1 MAKAFADEV
10 DQQMKARGLQPLAE
24 CVVSDAGPDAY
35 RRLDDFRQKRRVGVL
50 CTVGMAGE
58 GYDCADI
65 AVVTYATNVKTA
77 QYIRQVVA
85 RGQRVTTWER
95 EKLGHPLTA
104 AIILPD
110 MPDLVEQFT
119 GILAPMVHDI
129 ELPAQSAGP
138 SPDRVAGSST
148 FPWSEK
154 DLGAVT
160 DAALDVVSAV
170 TTGGTFDVDPALQDL
185 LAPILREMNLA
196 ESLWPRFAQAID
208 LLNKQRPFEQPI
220 VVPSASAAAVAVA
233 ERPAPQTRP
242 MTPREHHMRI
252 REKLT
257 LASRWWAQF
266 PAKQGG
272 QRVDHFVAD
281 IYKEADIKK
290 LDDAMPGQLTRAL
303 AAAMSRI
310 QRYCEDTRTPLPRW
324 ARSATND
331 DQ

>member
-1 MAKAFADEV
+1 M
-10 DQQMKARGLQPLAE
+10 R
-24 CVVSDAGPDAY
+24 CVGRWP

-85 RGQRVTTWER
+85 RGQRVTPGER
-95 EKLGHPLTA
+95 EKLGHPLTT

-110 MPDLVEQFT
+110 MPDLVELFT

-129 ELPAQSAGP
+129 ELPAQAAGP
-138 SPDRVAGSST
+138 PPGRGAGLSA
-148 FPWSEK
+148 FQWREK
-154 DLGAVT
+154 DLGAVK
-160 DAALDVVSAV
+160 DAAFDVVSAV

-220 VVPSASAAAVAVA
+220 VVSSASSAAVAMA
-233 ERPAPQTRP
+233 ERPAPQARAITS
-242 MTPREHHMRI
+242 REHHVRI
-252 REKLT
+252 REQLT

-272 QRVDHFVAD
+272 QRVDHFMAD
-281 IYKEADIKK
+281 IYREADIKT
-290 LDDAMPGQLTRAL
+290 LDDAMPAQLTRAL

-310 QRYCEDTRTPLPRW
+310 QRYCEETRTPLPRW
-324 ARSATND
+324 ARSGTNG

>member
-1 MAKAFADEV
+1 MAVYTIF
-10 DQQMKARGLQPLAE
+10 LTQP
-24 CVVSDAGPDAY
+24 
-35 RRLDDFRQKRRVGVL
+35 LDDFRQKRRVGVL

-65 AVVTYATNVKTA
+65 AVVTYATNVTTA

-85 RGQRVTTWER
+85 RGQRVTPGER
-95 EKLGHPLTA
+95 EKLGHPLTT

-110 MPDLVEQFT
+110 MPDLVDRFT

-129 ELPAQSAGP
+129 ELPAQPAGAP
-138 SPDRVAGSST
+138 SPDRVAGSSA

-154 DLGAVT
+154 DLGAVK

-185 LAPILREMNLA
+185 LAPILRDMNLA

-220 VVPSASAAAVAVA
+220 VVSSASSAAVAVA

-242 MTPREHHMRI
+242 MTSREHHMRI
-252 REKLT
+252 REQLT
-257 LASRWWAQF
+257 LASHWWAQF
-266 PAKQGG
+266 PAKRGG
-272 QRVDHFVAD
+272 QRVDHFMAD
-281 IYKEADIKK
+281 IYREADINK

-303 AAAMSRI
+303 AAARSRI
-310 QRYCEDTRTPLPRW
+310 RQYCEETRTPLPRW